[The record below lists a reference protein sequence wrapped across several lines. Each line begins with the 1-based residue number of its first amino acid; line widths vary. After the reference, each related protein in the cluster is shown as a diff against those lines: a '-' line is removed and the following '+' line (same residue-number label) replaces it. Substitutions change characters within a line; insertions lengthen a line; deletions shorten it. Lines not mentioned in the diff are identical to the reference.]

1 MGIEELD
8 WEGQKPPG
16 PATESS
22 RERGYKPD
30 PEQEKRRG
38 RSDELDPDDKGDVA
52 DEGMGHRG

>member
-8 WEGQKPPG
+8 WEGQDPPP

-30 PEQEKRRG
+30 PEQEAARG
-38 RSDELDPDDKGDVA
+38 RSEELEGDSGDIA
-52 DEGMGHRG
+52 DEGPGHRG